1 VTRIEYVD
9 GNRLRRAL
17 VAGCDFVQQRRTE
30 LNRINVFPVPDG
42 DTGTNLALTASA
54 VADHLRLVD
63 QPRLGVLARQAADA
77 AIMGARGNCGMILS
91 HFLLGFADA
100 VDGRAR
106 AGAADFAAALTAA
119 TEHVYR
125 SLERPIE
132 GTIIT
137 VMREVAEEASRART
151 RDFADLLE
159 LILER
164 ARAACD
170 RTPELLP
177 VLRRAGVVD
186 AGALGFVHIL
196 EGVGAYV
203 HGDPFTAL
211 PQPLAFDDVPT
222 AAAAAE
228 YPTANEVYRY
238 CTEALVRGA
247 ALPDQAAVREWLRQH
262 GDSIIVI
269 RSGDVLKVHVH
280 TDDPETIFAHLRSAG
295 TLVTHKAEDMAAQH
309 AAVERAGAGH
319 VQLARRPISL
329 VTDSACDLPEEVVR
343 AHGIHVVPLLVIFG
357 EQALRDRI
365 DIDPSAFVERLSA
378 GERATTSQPPPRAFL
393 DAYTRA
399 AEDGETVLA
408 VILSSALSGTF
419 ASAEAAAKRFTDAP
433 VLLVDSLGASLMQG
447 LLVLK
452 AAELAELAEPPVAI
466 AAALAR
472 IRQQS
477 GLLFT
482 VETFDNLLASGRVGR
497 GQAMIAGLLDI
508 RPILG
513 LSDDG
518 RVVPVTKVRGR
529 GNVMQRMLAQVLAAV
544 PRTARALRFG
554 VVHVGCGERAV
565 EFAELLRQSFG
576 ERDIIIAPA
585 SPVLAT
591 HLGPGA
597 WGVAYQL
604 ED

>member
-1 VTRIEYVD
+1 MV
-9 GNRLRRAL
+9 
-17 VAGCDFVQQRRTE
+17 
-30 LNRINVFPVPDG
+30 
-42 DTGTNLALTASA
+42 
-54 VADHLRLVD
+54 
-63 QPRLGVLARQAADA
+63 
-77 AIMGARGNCGMILS
+77 
-91 HFLLGFADA
+91 
-100 VDGRAR
+100 AR
-106 AGAADFAAALTAA
+106 APAQPDFAAALTAA

-159 LILER
+159 LMLER

-309 AAVERAGAGH
+309 AAVERAGGGSRAAGAPADQH
-319 VQLARRPISL
+319 RDGQCVRPAGGGRPGPRHPRRAAAR
-329 VTDSACDLPEEVVR
+329 DLR
-343 AHGIHVVPLLVIFG
+343 AN
-357 EQALRDRI
+357 EALRDRI
-365 DIDPSAFVERLSA
+365 DITAVSLRGAA
-378 GERATTSQPPPRAFL
+378 PRGRTPDHIPA
-393 DAYTRA
+393 A
-399 AEDGETVLA
+399 AEGVPRCLRAPLRT
-408 VILSSALSGTF
+408 
-419 ASAEAAAKRFTDAP
+419 AKRCWP
-433 VLLVDSLGASLMQG
+433 
-447 LLVLK
+447 
-452 AAELAELAEPPVAI
+452 
-466 AAALAR
+466 
-472 IRQQS
+472 
-477 GLLFT
+477 
-482 VETFDNLLASGRVGR
+482 
-497 GQAMIAGLLDI
+497 
-508 RPILG
+508 
-513 LSDDG
+513 
-518 RVVPVTKVRGR
+518 
-529 GNVMQRMLAQVLAAV
+529 
-544 PRTARALRFG
+544 
-554 VVHVGCGERAV
+554 
-565 EFAELLRQSFG
+565 
-576 ERDIIIAPA
+576 
-585 SPVLAT
+585 
-591 HLGPGA
+591 
-597 WGVAYQL
+597 
-604 ED
+604 